1 MTILCRSAHA
11 ESPAIEAALPA
22 PVTVVATLAEA
33 GEILL
38 REPGERLVV
47 VSIDVPFDDT
57 LAFTSIT
64 GARHPGVGIVV
75 IRPELELIEV
85 QQGMRRGV
93 RDVIQVDDLSG
104 LSDACA
110 RSLELSD
117 RAVPGVRAPS
127 GGGPV
132 EGKVIT
138 VFSAKGGVGK
148 TTIATNL
155 SVALNNSGASRVC
168 LVDLDLAFGDVAIT
182 LRLEPRLTIVDALA
196 MAEIQPAD
204 LPGILTSY
212 RPNHDCLLAPVAP
225 GDAEKIPATLTTTL
239 LNALSKLYDY
249 VVVDTPSQLSEHVL
263 AALDVSDYHV
273 LITTPELP
281 SLKNLR
287 LSLDTLDMLGYSRDS
302 RAVVLNRSDSNVGL
316 SVAEVERVAK
326 TPLAVRVPSSADVPT
341 SINRGTPLAAA
352 QPDHRVSLAIRRLAA
367 EKFAPE
373 LKAPGKHRSYAMSGL
388 RRRGRTS

>member
-1 MTILCRSAHA
+1 MTILCSSQST
-11 ESPAIEAALPA
+11 SPAIEAALPA
-22 PVTVVATLAEA
+22 PMTVVTTLAQA
-33 GEILL
+33 AEILD
-38 REPGERLVV
+38 REPAERLVV
-47 VSIDVPFDDT
+47 VGIDVPFTET
-57 LAFTSIT
+57 LTFTIAVGT
-64 GARHPGVGIVV
+64 AHAGVGVV
-75 IRPELELIEV
+75 VVRPELELSEV
-85 QQGMRRGV
+85 QQGMRCGV
-93 RDVIQVDDLSG
+93 RDIIQVDDVAG

-110 RSLELSD
+110 RSLELSA
-117 RAVPGVRAPS
+117 RML
-127 GGGPV
+127 GGAHTPFDGTV
-132 EGKVIT
+132 DGKIVT

-182 LRLEPRLTIVDALA
+182 LRLEPRLTIVDALT
-196 MAEIQPAD
+196 MSDIQPAD
-204 LPGILTSY
+204 LSRILTSY

-225 GDAEKIPATLTTTL
+225 GEAERIPASLTTSL
-239 LNALSKLYDY
+239 LNALSKQYEY

-287 LSLDTLDMLGYSRDS
+287 LSLDTLEMLGYSRES
-302 RAVVLNRSDSNVGL
+302 RSVVLNRADSNVGL

-326 TPLAVRVPSSADVPT
+326 TAVAVRVPSSADVPT

-373 LKAPGKHRSYAMSGL
+373 LSAPGKHRSYAMSGL
-388 RRRGRTS
+388 RRRGRAS

>member
-1 MTILCRSAHA
+1 MTILCSSQSTA
-11 ESPAIEAALPA
+11 PAMEAALPA
-22 PVTVVATLAEA
+22 PLTVVTTLAEA
-33 GEILL
+33 AEILD
-38 REPGERLVV
+38 REPAERLVV
-47 VSIDVPFDDT
+47 VGIDVPFNET
-57 LAFTSIT
+57 LTFTIAVGT
-64 GARHPGVGIVV
+64 AHAGVGVV
-75 IRPELELIEV
+75 VVRPELELSEV
-85 QQGMRRGV
+85 QQGMRCGV
-93 RDVIQVDDLSG
+93 RDIIQVDDVAG

-110 RSLELSD
+110 RSLELSG
-117 RAVPGVRAPS
+117 RMLGGVQTPFD
-127 GGGPV
+127 GTV
-132 EGKVIT
+132 DGKIVT

-148 TTIATNL
+148 TTISTNL

-182 LRLEPRLTIVDALA
+182 LRLEPRLTIVDALT
-196 MAEIQPAD
+196 MSDIQPAD
-204 LPGILTSY
+204 LSRILTSY

-225 GDAEKIPATLTTTL
+225 GDAERIPASLTTSL
-239 LNALSKLYDY
+239 LNALSKQYDY

-287 LSLDTLDMLGYSRDS
+287 LSLDTLEMLGYSRES
-302 RAVVLNRSDSNVGL
+302 RSVVLNRADSNVGL

-326 TPLAVRVPSSADVPT
+326 TAVAARVPSSADVPT

-373 LKAPGKHRSYAMSGL
+373 LSAPGKHRSYAMSGL
-388 RRRGRTS
+388 RRRGRAS

>member
-1 MTILCRSAHA
+1 MTILCSSQSTA
-11 ESPAIEAALPA
+11 PAIEAALPA
-22 PVTVVATLAEA
+22 PLTVVTTLAEA
-33 GEILL
+33 AEILG
-38 REPGERLVV
+38 REPAEHLVV
-47 VSIDVPFDDT
+47 VGGDMPFSETLTFT
-57 LAFTSIT
+57 LAV
-64 GARHPGVGIVV
+64 GAAHAGVGVVV
-75 IRPELELIEV
+75 IRPELELSEV
-85 QQGMRRGV
+85 QQGMRCGV
-93 RDVIQVDDLSG
+93 RDIIQVDDVAG

-110 RSLELSD
+110 RSLELSG
-117 RAVPGVRAPS
+117 RMLGGVQTAFD
-127 GGGPV
+127 GTV
-132 EGKVIT
+132 EGKVVT

-182 LRLEPRLTIVDALA
+182 LRLEPRLTIVDALP
-196 MAEIQPAD
+196 MNDIQPAD
-204 LPGILTSY
+204 LSRILTSY
-212 RPNHDCLLAPVAP
+212 QPNHDCLLAPVAP
-225 GDAEKIPATLTTTL
+225 GDAEKIPASLTTTL
-239 LNALSKLYDY
+239 LKALSKHYDY

-287 LSLDTLDMLGYSRDS
+287 LSLDTLEMLGYSRES
-302 RAVVLNRSDSNVGL
+302 RSVVLNRADSNVGL

-326 TPLAVRVPSSADVPT
+326 TAVAVRVPSSADVPT

-373 LKAPGKHRSYAMSGL
+373 LSAPGKHRSYAMSGL
-388 RRRGRTS
+388 RRRGRAS

>member
-1 MTILCRSAHA
+1 MTILCSSQSTA
-11 ESPAIEAALPA
+11 PAIEAALPA
-22 PVTVVATLAEA
+22 PLTVVTTLAEA
-33 GEILL
+33 AEILA
-38 REPGERLVV
+38 REPAERLVV
-47 VSIDVPFDDT
+47 VGVDVPFSET
-57 LAFTSIT
+57 LAFTVAVGS
-64 GARHPGVGIVV
+64 AHAGVGVVV
-75 IRPELELIEV
+75 IRPELELGEV
-85 QQGMRRGV
+85 QQGMRCGV
-93 RDVIQVDDLSG
+93 RDIIQVDDVAG

-110 RSLELSD
+110 RSLELSG
-117 RAVPGVRAPS
+117 RMLGGVQTPFD
-127 GGGPV
+127 GTV
-132 EGKVIT
+132 DGKVVT

-148 TTIATNL
+148 TTISTNL

-182 LRLEPRLTIVDALA
+182 LRLEPRLTIVDALS
-196 MAEIQPAD
+196 MSDIQPAE
-204 LPGILTSY
+204 LSSILTSY
-212 RPNHDCLLAPVAP
+212 QPNHDCLLAPVAP
-225 GDAEKIPATLTTTL
+225 GDAERIPASLTTTL
-239 LNALSKLYDY
+239 LNALSKQYDY

-287 LSLDTLDMLGYSRDS
+287 LSLDTLEMLGYSRES
-302 RAVVLNRSDSNVGL
+302 RSVVLNRADSNVGL

-326 TPLAVRVPSSADVPT
+326 TAVAVRVPSSADVPT

-373 LKAPGKHRSYAMSGL
+373 LSAPGKHRSYAMSGL
-388 RRRGRTS
+388 RRRGRAS

>member
-1 MTILCRSAHA
+1 MTILCSSQSTA
-11 ESPAIEAALPA
+11 PAIEAALPA
-22 PVTVVATLAEA
+22 PLTVVTTLAEA
-33 GEILL
+33 AGILD
-38 REPGERLVV
+38 REPAEHLVV
-47 VSIDVPFDDT
+47 VGADMPFSEALT
-57 LAFTSIT
+57 FTVAV
-64 GARHPGVGIVV
+64 GAAHAGVGVVV
-75 IRPELELIEV
+75 IRPELELSGV
-85 QQGMRRGV
+85 QQGMRCGV
-93 RDVIQVDDLSG
+93 RDIIQVDDVAG

-110 RSLELSD
+110 RSLELSG
-117 RAVPGVRAPS
+117 RMLGGVQTPFD
-127 GGGPV
+127 GTV
-132 EGKVIT
+132 DGKVVT

-155 SVALNNSGASRVC
+155 SVTLNNNGASRVC

-182 LRLEPRLTIVDALA
+182 LRLEPRLTIVDALS
-196 MAEIQPAD
+196 MNDIQPAD
-204 LPGILTSY
+204 LSRILTNY
-212 RPNHDCLLAPVAP
+212 QPNHDCLLAPVAP
-225 GDAEKIPATLTTTL
+225 GDAEKIPASLTTTL
-239 LNALSKLYDY
+239 LNALSKQYDY

-287 LSLDTLDMLGYSRDS
+287 LSLDTLEMLGYSRES
-302 RAVVLNRSDSNVGL
+302 RSVVLNRADSNVGL

-326 TPLAVRVPSSADVPT
+326 TAVAARVPSSADVPT

-373 LKAPGKHRSYAMSGL
+373 LSAPGKHRSYAMSGL
-388 RRRGRTS
+388 RRRGRAS

>member
-1 MTILCRSAHA
+1 MTILCSSQSTA
-11 ESPAIEAALPA
+11 PAIEAALPA
-22 PVTVVATLAEA
+22 PLTVVTTLAEA
-33 GEILL
+33 AEILG
-38 REPGERLVV
+38 REPAEHLVV
-47 VSIDVPFDDT
+47 VGVDMPFSETLTFT
-57 LAFTSIT
+57 LAV
-64 GARHPGVGIVV
+64 GAAHAGVGVVV
-75 IRPELELIEV
+75 IRPELELSEV
-85 QQGMRRGV
+85 QQGMRCGV
-93 RDVIQVDDLSG
+93 RDIIQVDDVAG

-110 RSLELSD
+110 RSLELSG
-117 RAVPGVRAPS
+117 RMLGGVQTAFD
-127 GGGPV
+127 GTV
-132 EGKVIT
+132 EGKVVT

-182 LRLEPRLTIVDALA
+182 LRLEPRLTIVDALP
-196 MAEIQPAD
+196 MNDIQPAD
-204 LPGILTSY
+204 LSRILTSY
-212 RPNHDCLLAPVAP
+212 QPNHDCLLAPVAP
-225 GDAEKIPATLTTTL
+225 GDAEKIPASLTTSL
-239 LNALSKLYDY
+239 LKALSKHYDY

-287 LSLDTLDMLGYSRDS
+287 LSLDTLEMLGYSRES
-302 RAVVLNRSDSNVGL
+302 RSVVLNRADSNVGL

-326 TPLAVRVPSSADVPT
+326 TAVAVRVPSSADVPT

-373 LKAPGKHRSYAMSGL
+373 LSAPGKHRSYAMSGL
-388 RRRGRTS
+388 RRRGRAS

>member
-1 MTILCRSAHA
+1 MTILCSSQSTA
-11 ESPAIEAALPA
+11 PAIEAALPA
-22 PVTVVATLAEA
+22 PLTVVTTLAEA
-33 GEILL
+33 AEILA
-38 REPGERLVV
+38 REPAEHLVV
-47 VSIDVPFDDT
+47 VGVDMPFSET
-57 LAFTSIT
+57 LTFTVAVGT
-64 GARHPGVGIVV
+64 AHPGVGVVV
-75 IRPELELIEV
+75 IRPELELSDV
-85 QQGMRRGV
+85 QQGMRCGV
-93 RDVIQVDDLSG
+93 RDIIQVDDVAG

-110 RSLELSD
+110 RSLELSG
-117 RAVPGVRAPS
+117 RKLGGVQTPFD
-127 GGGPV
+127 GTV
-132 EGKVIT
+132 DGKVVT

-182 LRLEPRLTIVDALA
+182 LRLEPRLTIVDALS
-196 MAEIQPAD
+196 MSDIQPAD
-204 LPGILTSY
+204 LSRILTSY
-212 RPNHDCLLAPVAP
+212 QPNHDCLLAPVAP
-225 GDAEKIPATLTTTL
+225 GDAERIPASLTTTL
-239 LNALSKLYDY
+239 LNALSKQYDY

-287 LSLDTLDMLGYSRDS
+287 LSLDTLEMLGYSRES
-302 RAVVLNRSDSNVGL
+302 RSVVLNRADSNVGL

-326 TPLAVRVPSSADVPT
+326 TAVAVRVPSSADVPT

-373 LKAPGKHRSYAMSGL
+373 LSAPGKHRSYAMSGL
-388 RRRGRTS
+388 RRRGRAS

>member
-1 MTILCRSAHA
+1 MTILCSSQSTA
-11 ESPAIEAALPA
+11 PAIEAALPA
-22 PVTVVATLAEA
+22 PLTVVTTLAEA
-33 GEILL
+33 AGILD
-38 REPGERLVV
+38 REPAEHLVV
-47 VSIDVPFDDT
+47 VGADMPFSEALT
-57 LAFTSIT
+57 FTVAV
-64 GARHPGVGIVV
+64 GAAHAGAGVVV
-75 IRPELELIEV
+75 IRPELELSGV
-85 QQGMRRGV
+85 QQGMRCGV
-93 RDVIQVDDLSG
+93 RDIIQVDDVAG

-110 RSLELSD
+110 RSLELST
-117 RAVPGVRAPS
+117 RMLGGVQTPFD
-127 GGGPV
+127 GTV
-132 EGKVIT
+132 DGKIVT

-155 SVALNNSGASRVC
+155 SVTLNNNGASRVC

-182 LRLEPRLTIVDALA
+182 LRLEPRLTIVDALS
-196 MAEIQPAD
+196 MNDIQPAD
-204 LPGILTSY
+204 LSRILTNY
-212 RPNHDCLLAPVAP
+212 QPNHDCLLAPVAP
-225 GDAEKIPATLTTTL
+225 GDAEKIPASLTTTL
-239 LNALSKLYDY
+239 LNALSKQYDY

-287 LSLDTLDMLGYSRDS
+287 LSLDTLEMLGYSRES
-302 RAVVLNRSDSNVGL
+302 RSVVLNRADSNVGL

-326 TPLAVRVPSSADVPT
+326 TAVAARVPSSADVPT

-373 LKAPGKHRSYAMSGL
+373 LSAPGKHRSYAMSGL
-388 RRRGRTS
+388 RRRGRAS